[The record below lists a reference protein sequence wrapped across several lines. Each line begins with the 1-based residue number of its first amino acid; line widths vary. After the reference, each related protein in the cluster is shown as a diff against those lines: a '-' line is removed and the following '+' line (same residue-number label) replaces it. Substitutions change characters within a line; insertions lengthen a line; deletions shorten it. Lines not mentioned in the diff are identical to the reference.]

1 MGLLKD
7 SLMKENL
14 VNFLADIPAY
24 AFIAYANFLQVIPN
38 DYPDWELFLL
48 KHGWLLLLLLRLSVA
63 LYDFV
68 LRLTGNYWIVDQEG
82 KPRRKSFLEILKQ
95 QIIHLIK

>member
-24 AFIAYANFLQVIPN
+24 AFIAYANFLQVMPN
-38 DYPDWELFLL
+38 DYPAWELFFL
-48 KHGWLLLLLLRLSVA
+48 KHGWLILLLLRLCVA
-63 LYDFV
+63 GYDFV
-68 LRLTGNYWIVDQEG
+68 LRLTGNYWIVDQDG
-82 KPRRKSFLEILKQ
+82 KPRRKSFLSILKQ
-95 QIIHLIK
+95 QIGHIIK